1 MGFGVKGFPTLKFF
15 TGDVENPT
23 DYSGGRTEPTI
34 VQWLRTRSMPP
45 VSILE
50 SADDVEA
57 FRKKG
62 SVVLVGFFGADGDEA
77 KALNEVAEANGESVV
92 VGQVTSS
99 DVKVEGT
106 EFGKLYLFRD
116 FGEPVVEYN
125 GDVTLEGVTAFLNQ
139 ERFPLI

>member
-77 KALNEVAEANGESVV
+77 KALNDVAEANRESVV
-92 VGQVTSS
+92 VGQRVR
-99 DVKVEGT
+99 EGR
-106 EFGKLYLFRD
+106 GR
-116 FGEPVVEYN
+116 
-125 GDVTLEGVTAFLNQ
+125 
-139 ERFPLI
+139 R